1 MKIFKKAISM
11 VLVFA
16 MLASFAGMTGF
27 TPGIIASAATPTP
40 EYQTVSFGTNNQ
52 YSVKVAKTWYKM
64 TFNESGYQP
73 IWNSDA
79 AMDGDY
85 YGIPYGYP
93 GNDLNISITAPEGG
107 AWAFNQFITDRETT
121 DGSAPNLNNGGNS
134 WGAGGALAGVSCSAP
149 NAFNSYLGKTMTRD
163 EHTFERDEL
172 GNLFKSTAYKLNS
185 DEKRGFMDVDTIYLV
200 LAYKDTDGAT
210 KFGYIDVAVEFAPS
224 SPASTTSSTKPV
236 DSKAGIKAAEV
247 SIDMPTVL
255 YTNSSGVITNSISS
269 FLNTTTPLD
278 TTLGITLPSSN
289 VVSAT
294 LKAVNSS
301 SDSTVYKTWNLSAGS
316 NTVNFNGITA
326 STITNGNA
334 YLTLRLDYTMTVDNI
349 PYNTP
354 TGNILDSTY
363 DEAASLGKSA
373 YYDNT
378 YGDKS
383 APDKVEVTYTQ
394 YIACVVTALPTYY
407 QVAWQTDVGAKYSV
421 GQSLAAVVL
430 MDMAPALASN
440 GINLYGSVRSGQ
452 NNDHSNAALRENSF
466 ESRTNIS
473 TTSTPNALVWYN
485 SESQGNTGEGK
496 GLYVSG
502 QWATNGKCDSNRTI
516 GATIY
521 YDPQVTSAINF
532 SIKYDFTK
540 SNHELNDDNISG
552 YWLSWS
558 PSDVKRAGYEVTK
571 DGVAGTYLGDG
582 ITKHGTSEAA
592 DSGGKSSY
600 SYNNKEV
607 VTKTGGTYPAVGSGM
622 NYTSSDTPVHF
633 SFNLANATA
642 SGYPYWRCVQ
652 QINRTTY
659 KNWIGA
665 GTNVRAVWGFHL
677 DAIAVDRGEEH
688 KVITAAIS
696 NNFVQAEMDP
706 TWWSEYRDEVIFAY
720 IDLGDLKNDHGFE
733 AQFDDA
739 IANGYATTA
748 PVYKTANISELEAA
762 ILRTPA
768 YDRGTSQRDA
778 NLAEFGLV
786 PVGSKYGDVIAYADG
801 GAQSVDPAIPNATY
815 YNNDT
820 AGNGINN
827 IDNAAFYRYSGTYF
841 YTDETWK
848 PYATER
854 YYALN
859 IKKYPSANLDV
870 FWYGAGYIY
879 GGSGT
884 FCYCYMQSYIDAT
897 TDRLNTAYNN
907 LELRTLAEFKMR
919 NDKNPSDDYD
929 GDGVADNVTG
939 GNGAWV
945 KDSNGNQIIGY
956 DAIMAYLAS
965 LIPTDTYTYYTTV
978 SDANGNGKIDA
989 LDLDGDG
996 YIDDLNPRTAQVY
1009 DTSLLEIQLSMM
1021 QEQFHEDDTVVA
1033 QGLRFEEAIEN
1044 FLALVEITLK
1054 NPVVADNSAW
1064 INIFKYINTT
1074 LADHLRVPTG
1084 IKAVTFIDD
1093 IEKLGIGVPTDT
1105 DYGAYVL
1112 TEEQKTTFN
1121 NAINAYSSSVGNVDA
1136 SNNTFFKVTQDDD
1149 KNGIGAQE
1157 EINTAIK
1164 AFFNALEVNLP
1175 SFLINNAG
1183 AEAKAVVENP
1193 KKFEVYAP
1201 NQATNVEKSIY
1212 TAESVQALN
1221 SAVNAQLNANSYPF
1235 LTTKWSTMNATAA
1248 TIKSWAQLNSVNANG
1263 KLFPAKVDTTYLTA
1277 ALNAAEAALSDGN
1290 LKRTI
1295 TSHTG
1300 ETVEWNNYSDQSVA
1314 ELRYVIDQ
1322 AKNINTNQDY
1332 TNQLAVDKLTFALWD
1347 EYDDNVGMLLT
1358 DDWPI
1363 APRTWAYDS
1372 NGNPTGYT
1380 DAWGESRFENLF
1392 YGDRVAG
1399 ANGTDEGL
1407 KPNTAYY
1414 GFLEA
1419 EIKGNTIKKFDEN
1432 GNLTSEDTSYIGTV
1446 WKADGSLI
1454 LNDSGTPVGDRI
1466 FKNWS
1471 SYMEHYN
1478 NAVALVNAK
1487 DKTVN
1492 EQESVVD
1499 DAAKKLYNA
1508 RNALELQNVYFPN
1521 NTPDYTTAKGW
1532 YDELAAYVQKT
1543 DVTRYGWEYVDVTE
1557 EVTDETTGE
1566 VTTVTTTV
1574 FQKSENPLSS
1584 AEQSVYIYNGI
1595 TPEIEADIAKF
1606 KAKYASDSSTEDYDS
1621 LEAARA
1627 LYNSI
1632 NAALTDPATGKLY
1645 TVKKTNDES
1654 LIAGMLDL
1662 TGRFEVDP
1670 ETEELVLVGGYI
1682 AGTWTVTFDD
1692 ETGASTGVY
1701 ATDLLNDTQ
1710 AGLLQTYLT
1719 NAQNRINAKTD
1730 ATAGFGGQLAGFTT
1744 TIFEEVQK
1752 PATDLQFATHMR
1764 DHELFAFLD
1773 YTYTNDPELGTDAQ
1787 LVSYYYQDGMYTY
1800 RLIKEST
1807 ANEIKKQVNDYF
1819 AVAENWP
1826 SVYEVHGITW
1836 NKDAVTVPEA
1846 MTDAIVDGYNDH
1858 YVDEEGN
1865 PGEAWGEYK
1874 GENEKICEILDLVAS
1889 RAYNYSDALTRG
1901 LMPIKSEHY
1910 TWLVNNAVTD
1920 IGGIDYV
1927 LADASAVSAANEAPF
1942 NYDVSVNN
1950 DSTGNNGWYT
1960 AGYGVKDVVDGK
1972 YYLYYNDAEGV
1983 KTPSWFTDDTRFELD
1998 GKLDLANVLVDYGL
2012 GKTDEDGIISS
2023 IDELEA
2029 YTPDD
2034 LIFNYYGV
2042 NLADIATT
2050 PVMGYYVGY
2059 NDLKMSYI
2067 DSTVGQIQG
2076 AIDKSANDAY
2086 KALHDLELLPATE
2099 AYRDVYN
2106 TYLGIMGQH
2115 IDDSNW
2121 LEGSFSHAKL
2131 DENEK
2136 ELISD
2141 VDFKFYNVGQ
2151 ASKLPDNIKYNIPDG
2166 AVPPYGIVSRSQYG
2180 SFLTQYTTTEEY
2192 ADKTNNPWYKM
2203 EQYIHDFIDA
2213 GATVTIDQ
2221 AAKVNSYNVGTAED
2235 DNYKSIMETLI
2246 DEYLSEL
2253 EFDDLV
2259 FDNLDAV
2266 VAAFLGDKLPVVLGD
2281 GEESISGA
2289 LRQKG
2294 FKVGINYGGN
2304 FYPLSYYTDES
2315 LLQVAGILRSNNVLK
2330 DGVIIEKIINTDEYK
2345 WIGETFP
2352 LPITY
2357 GVDYKGSFYTS
2368 TTDQN
2373 KIDSSNP
2380 DHNSMLLAFLT
2391 ALNTQLVLRPV
2402 KIQKENINDPKDYLT
2417 EAIGLALLTKE
2428 NEAKYDTNHTSWK
2441 TFEAECEKAQALLD
2455 NVDNYNI
2462 THQELFDN
2470 QTSAL
2475 LTAIENLKNA
2485 LIADNY
2491 APSMTLKT
2499 SVGGVK
2505 DFYSKAA
2512 YAVQLN
2518 EADPESYKGAGEKP
2532 EEKANPAAGTFFVPN
2547 SSGYSLIV
2555 YTNELNPRIVINLE
2569 DLEQKLADG
2578 TNGGAAV
2585 MQDAAKKEFISINA
2599 VRTSGVKTNVIA
2611 GTIVPAQGSVAER
2624 MEVIGQTGEASGVFE
2639 ATSANTVTV
2648 TNGSTVK
2655 GSSAFAILAPKFVE
2669 GTATQA
2675 ALYTI
2680 EARDGSVRST
2690 ETGTVNGNNADKFE
2704 FGGAGQEPVKI
2715 VKDNNGKIAIYI
2727 YYYSLKAKD
2736 GTDEGINADG
2746 SALATPAINGTHV
2759 PSALLSGE
2767 PGFKG
2772 TDWRNGILLQRH
2784 FSDSHRVWEYVSE
2797 VKKNENNQYSVNG
2810 TIGVPVYNDPNF
2822 GYLNTGS
2829 FYYVLD
2835 KNAGA
2840 ETVDGKVIAEYN
2852 SGNNSVAGCMD
2863 YDRATAAK
2871 TAMID
2876 AINAMTETEL
2886 TAMKTSGRF
2895 YNYGD
2900 YYTNEFGE
2908 VLKYDNGEPQW
2919 VNWAQSLNNKVENG
2933 DLVFVHVVD
2942 RWGNVVNRIVEI
2954 TNLDENAP
2962 KVSSDAAGAVAITE
2976 KGGSGI
2982 TDIQVHNGDFSLGEF
2997 EYQVSQSQNVKL
3009 ENGQIANKAEVNCA
3023 SNVLTIVNLVPGKT
3037 YYIGAE
3043 DNAGNRGTTAVK
3055 ADANGHIVITINNE
3069 IVQTG
3074 EDMSIEGNSS
3084 IFTLNGTDT
3093 IILNSGEASSVID
3106 ATMKGNVFANYIIR
3120 HYITTKD
3127 NVTALK
3133 TVNQDGT
3140 VEEWTAD
3147 NATVKDN
3154 GDGTVKWTIKR
3165 KLAEG
3170 EHSYKVYAKVNGEYE
3185 NFYVPAT
3192 ITATTRT
3199 VKLTYTVVGMGKTV
3213 MEHSGAASAK
3223 NSTYKSTTVPYGS
3236 YVTITADT
3244 NVEGCEFYYWINN
3257 TTDRIISTAN
3267 VYEFKAV
3274 TDIDCVAQFTNGST
3288 YYDGKKL
3295 VVYVNNAKNV
3305 IERFELADGDNYT
3318 VPTGPVLPDY
3328 TFKGWS
3334 MTKAEVLGS
3343 EKDTVIVEPIYEL
3356 NASNT
3361 VTITEGNYT
3370 ATGAGTYKAEDN
3382 QRAVVTISTSA
3393 KDGDGKEFLYW
3404 IDADT
3409 DEIVSYDRTYTFF
3422 CVKDTE
3428 LTPVYGDASTVKA
3441 EPIARITEVKFN
3453 ALSGKVSF
3461 FAERSVP
3468 EEYMI
3473 LQTGIVVTKT
3483 ESIGTN
3489 EDVFVVGG
3497 ASTAAGTSTSTAN
3510 NGYYSANTAV
3520 ATGQTVWARAYV
3532 IYETADGEIFE
3543 AYGPVVSYTVD

>member
-1 MKIFKKAISM
+1 MKNFKKAISL

-16 MLASFAGMTGF
+16 MLASFAGMTGYKYS
-27 TPGIIASAATPTP
+27 PMSIEAHAA
-40 EYQTVSFGTNNQ
+40 
-52 YSVKVAKTWYKM
+52 
-64 TFNESGYQP
+64 
-73 IWNSDA
+73 
-79 AMDGDY
+79 
-85 YGIPYGYP
+85 YGS
-93 GNDLNISITAPEGG
+93 NDLQYNVPSTTDKPYDSLSGLNELTQFDVPSVLYRNGSSIINSITSVVSTEPVPLNTKISITFP
-107 AWAFNQFITDRETT
+107 
-121 DGSAPNLNNGGNS
+121 
-134 WGAGGALAGVSCSAP
+134 
-149 NAFNSYLGKTMTRD
+149 
-163 EHTFERDEL
+163 
-172 GNLFKSTAYKLNS
+172 
-185 DEKRGFMDVDTIYLV
+185 
-200 LAYKDTDGAT
+200 
-210 KFGYIDVAVEFAPS
+210 
-224 SPASTTSSTKPV
+224 
-236 DSKAGIKAAEV
+236 SKA
-247 SIDMPTVL
+247 T
-255 YTNSSGVITNSISS
+255 
-269 FLNTTTPLD
+269 
-278 TTLGITLPSSN
+278 
-289 VVSAT
+289 SAT
-294 LKAVNSS
+294 LYLVSWGENGKGGQYGQDDDVVLKTIPLTISGGKATYDMVNAGTL
-301 SDSTVYKTWNLSAGS
+301 DSEFTSGGY
-316 NTVNFNGITA
+316 IC
-326 STITNGNA
+326 
-334 YLTLRLDYTMTVDNI
+334 YRLDYVCTVSHIDEDGNK
-349 PYNTP
+349 YSNNT
-354 TGNILDSTY
+354 T
-363 DEAASLGKSA
+363 A
-373 YYDNT
+373 
-378 YGDKS
+378 
-383 APDKVEVTYTQ
+383 TYTQ
-394 YIACVVTALPTYY
+394 YATSVLKEIPQYKAVWQAGTRRLGCDHFNDHSDYPNVNGGYTFSTYNTMDFSSVLGVVGTNIRT
-407 QVAWQTDVGAKYSV
+407 
-421 GQSLAAVVL
+421 
-430 MDMAPALASN
+430 
-440 GINLYGSVRSGQ
+440 SVRSDDGAFCTEDTYAFSGAIDFAGSHDSGFKNSDKYSLGFFWWPGTIDDSDNEKRNFVGAQ
-452 NNDHSNAALRENSF
+452 QSSGTKDND
-466 ESRTNIS
+466 T
-473 TTSTPNALVWYN
+473 
-485 SESQGNTGEGK
+485 K
-496 GLYVSG
+496 
-502 QWATNGKCDSNRTI
+502 DSYETVG
-516 GATIY
+516 GAIY
-521 YDPQVTSAINF
+521 YDKDLVSSLTLGVNFAKTSVKGSSSHTAAAIVEYYE
-532 SIKYDFTK
+532 SWFTK
-540 SNHELNDDNISG
+540 SKFDGKEISG
-552 YWLSWS
+552 KANGTTY
-558 PSDVKRAGYEVTK
+558 PSGNSGWTEIGAN
-571 DGVAGTYLGDG
+571 G
-582 ITKHGTSEAA
+582 ITSLDQIKYTNKSAS
-592 DSGGKSSY
+592 SGSTVSGVS
-600 SYNNKEV
+600 
-607 VTKTGGTYPAVGSGM
+607 GSGNVNGTTTSATRTYTFTNLKGATSGKYLQLVTELCSDWYHKFKQFFGNVKDHWLYADQIM
-622 NYTSSDTPVHF
+622 GWHVDLIPRDRSASRTLKNNAVAYNYIKD
-633 SFNLANATA
+633 
-642 SGYPYWRCVQ
+642 
-652 QINRTTY
+652 
-659 KNWIGA
+659 
-665 GTNVRAVWGFHL
+665 
-677 DAIAVDRGEEH
+677 
-688 KVITAAIS
+688 
-696 NNFVQAEMDP
+696 EMDP
-706 TWWSEYRDEVIFAY
+706 EWWREYRKNVLNAYFNLGSLESEGNPLDITDSYQNNPVYEGIDYNELYAEIYASGATPKYERGSVNDNAESSWYKKGSEYA
-720 IDLGDLKNDHGFE
+720 
-733 AQFDDA
+733 
-739 IANGYATTA
+739 ATVDYTN
-748 PVYKTANISELEAA
+748 T
-762 ILRTPA
+762 LRKDGSGA
-768 YDRGTSQRDA
+768 DYTSA
-778 NLAEFGLV
+778 
-786 PVGSKYGDVIAYADG
+786 SDG
-801 GAQSVDPAIPNATY
+801 GNGV
-815 YNNDT
+815 NNLT
-820 AGNGINN
+820 S
-827 IDNAAFYRYSGTYF
+827 AALYRYMGAYF
-841 YTDETWK
+841 YTPETWQT
-848 PYATER
+848 YATLRFDAVNLLNYPQSTRGILKNSFGYGHSQANFTGYHQTSLIHEAYGSLR
-854 YYALN
+854 AGLACYKQAEIDQMVDDLKAAKQALDN
-859 IKKYPSANLDV
+859 
-870 FWYGAGYIY
+870 
-879 GGSGT
+879 GSN
-884 FCYCYMQSYIDAT
+884 Y
-897 TDRLNTAYNN
+897 L
-907 LELRTLAEFKMR
+907 TLAGFKMR
-919 NDKNPSDDYD
+919 NDYDGGGAWVVSNGTQVIGYSAIIAYLDSLIPREKFTYYSGLKDSD
-929 GDGVADNVTG
+929 GDGF
-939 GNGAWV
+939 
-945 KDSNGNQIIGY
+945 
-956 DAIMAYLAS
+956 M
-965 LIPTDTYTYYTTV
+965 DTLV
-978 SDANGNGKIDA
+978 ESEKQ
-989 LDLDGDG
+989 L
-996 YIDDLNPRTAQVY
+996 Y
-1009 DTSLLEIQLSMM
+1009 DTTELETALANLKNQYKA
-1021 QEQFHEDDTVVA
+1021 EDTVISKGIA
-1033 QGLRFEEAIEN
+1033 FEAEIKA
-1044 FLALVEITLK
+1044 FLQLVKETK
-1054 NPVVADNSAW
+1054 DNPVRAENDIW
-1064 INIFKYINTT
+1064 KEIFKFINTT
-1074 LADHLRVPTG
+1074 LADKYRPSDG
-1084 IKAVTFIDD
+1084 IIANGFADA
-1093 IEKLGIGVPTDT
+1093 IERIAGEAYGVYT
-1105 DYGAYVL
+1105 L
-1112 TEEQKTTFN
+1112 TEAQKN
-1121 NAINAYSSSVGNVDA
+1121 N
-1136 SNNTFFKVTQDDD
+1136 
-1149 KNGIGAQE
+1149 
-1157 EINTAIK
+1157 
-1164 AFFNALEVNLP
+1164 FNALITTYNTAADPDSNNDYKSKKKATEQGPINDAVNSFFEALKQSFP
-1175 SFLINNAG
+1175 SLLVSEAATNAL
-1183 AEAKAVVENP
+1183 AVPNAP
-1193 KKFEVYAP
+1193 GSTFEVYAP
-1201 NQATNVEKSIY
+1201 EQ
-1212 TAESVQALN
+1212 
-1221 SAVNAQLNANSYPF
+1221 NANKQYSKYDPTSIGNLQTKVAEDLAGNSF
-1235 LTTKWSTMNATAA
+1235 QFNKTKWSTIDMLATTISNRATFENEGKGGQLRQAYVVTEHMNTALA
-1248 TIKSWAQLNSVNANG
+1248 KAESYITPD
-1263 KLFPAKVDTTYLTA
+1263 KLTQTLT
-1277 ALNAAEAALSDGN
+1277 SP
-1290 LKRTI
+1290 
-1295 TSHTG
+1295 SG
-1300 ETVEWNNYSDQSVA
+1300 ETVEWSYYTAQSVA
-1314 ELRYVIDQ
+1314 ELQYVIDQ
-1322 AKNINTNQDY
+1322 AKKVDAEQPY
-1332 TNQLAVDKLTFALWD
+1332 ENQLAVDKLTFALYD
-1347 EYDDNVGMLLT
+1347 EADDSIDNLLTSDWPVAPRVWAYDDNGM
-1358 DDWPI
+1358 
-1363 APRTWAYDS
+1363 
-1372 NGNPTGYT
+1372 PTGYT
-1380 DAWGESRFENLF
+1380 DGWGASIFATNL
-1392 YGDRVAG
+1392 YGDRLAA

-1414 GFLEA
+1414 EFLIKELSTPYTSDGITVDGGKLWDA
-1419 EIKGNTIKKFDEN
+1419 ETGWIKVGADGKVPVDSGIFNETWGQYVTACNTALELYNAYKNGTPLTVDRQEDITKAAQAVYDTRNALQLLTFKFDKDDMYDDVQAIYNNTLLPLIQKVSVMRYGYEYVLDEN
-1432 GNLTSEDTSYIGTV
+1432 GERTGAIQPS
-1446 WKADGSLI
+1446 ADL
-1454 LNDSGTPVGDRI
+1454 
-1466 FKNWS
+1466 KS
-1471 SYMEHYN
+1471 SAAESVYLYN
-1478 NAVALVNAK
+1478 NITPELEALIDRLYVEFASNAPTANFGAWGTEDQPGEGLK
-1487 DKTVN
+1487 LYKQILALTA
-1492 EQESVVD
+1492 SVTPKSSD
-1499 DAAKKLYNA
+1499 DASLVAGMEDLKANYIAGVWSPSTQEYTSDLLNKDQVGKLDEMLTEAQNYITPAANA
-1508 RNALELQNVYFPN
+1508 TADRVASLMTETTKIFN
-1521 NTPDYTTAKGW
+1521 YTTAQG
-1532 YDELAAYVQKT
+1532 AYQ
-1543 DVTRYGWEYVDVTE
+1543 
-1557 EVTDETTGE
+1557 
-1566 VTTVTTTV
+1566 
-1574 FQKSENPLSS
+1574 
-1584 AEQSVYIYNGI
+1584 
-1595 TPEIEADIAKF
+1595 DI
-1606 KAKYASDSSTEDYDS
+1606 
-1621 LEAARA
+1621 R
-1627 LYNSI
+1627 
-1632 NAALTDPATGKLY
+1632 
-1645 TVKKTNDES
+1645 
-1654 LIAGMLDL
+1654 
-1662 TGRFEVDP
+1662 
-1670 ETEELVLVGGYI
+1670 
-1682 AGTWTVTFDD
+1682 
-1692 ETGASTGVY
+1692 
-1701 ATDLLNDTQ
+1701 
-1710 AGLLQTYLT
+1710 
-1719 NAQNRINAKTD
+1719 
-1730 ATAGFGGQLAGFTT
+1730 
-1744 TIFEEVQK
+1744 
-1752 PATDLQFATHMR
+1752 ATDLQFAEYMR
-1764 DHELFAFLD
+1764 EEELYKFMELTVSSTVPYYYGGTYEIPMFNEVVVAQYKSAVENFFSKLEWPCIYEINGLKWSKGDTDHAASITGYGYENG
-1773 YTYTNDPELGTDAQ
+1773 TYTG
-1787 LVSYYYQDGMYTY
+1787 
-1800 RLIKEST
+1800 
-1807 ANEIKKQVNDYF
+1807 
-1819 AVAENWP
+1819 
-1826 SVYEVHGITW
+1826 SV
-1836 NKDAVTVPEA
+1836 DAVVQILNRVGSRSPIYA
-1846 MTDAIVDGYNDH
+1846 MVAAQANTFNVDPYNWLCQNAFK
-1858 YVDEEGN
+1858 VI
-1865 PGEAWGEYK
+1865 PGT
-1874 GENEKICEILDLVAS
+1874 
-1889 RAYNYSDALTRG
+1889 YSDANKRG
-1901 LMPIKSEHY
+1901 DETVLSKY
-1910 TWLVNNAVTD
+1910 TLAEGETYPKAYNA
-1920 IGGIDYV
+1920 G
-1927 LADASAVSAANEAPF
+1927 AN
-1942 NYDVSVNN
+1942 
-1950 DSTGNNGWYT
+1950 WYT
-1960 AGYGVKDVVDGK
+1960 EGYAYYTDGGK
-1972 YYLYYNDAEGV
+1972 GYYLYNSNANG
-1983 KTPSWFTDDTRFELD
+1983 TWFTDIAAVEAFREGASASEEMPDYTIGTMMSDSQLYFMADMYVYDFGYYYYTDYL
-1998 GKLDLANVLVDYGL
+1998 NDYGWSPKDNEGL
-2012 GKTDEDGIISS
+2012 VTWA
-2023 IDELEA
+2023 ELSQST
-2029 YTPDD
+2029 YDK
-2034 LIFNYYGV
+2034 Y
-2042 NLADIATT
+2042 AT
-2050 PVMGYYVGY
+2050 
-2059 NDLKMSYI
+2059 
-2067 DSTVGQIQG
+2067 
-2076 AIDKSANDAY
+2076 
-2086 KALHDLELLPATE
+2086 ALYDQLCVLQLRPATD

-2192 ADKTNNPWYKM
+2192 ADKTNNPWYNLVYSLPGSK
-2203 EQYIHDFIDA
+2203 YHNPDSFINKFISTPEEDMI
-2213 GATVTIDQ
+2213 TIDQ
-2221 AAKVNSYNVGTAED
+2221 AAKVNSYNVGTAD
-2235 DNYKSIMETLI
+2235 DDDYKSIMETLI
-2246 DEYLSEL
+2246 DDYLSKL

-2259 FDNLDAV
+2259 FDKLDAV
-2266 VAAFLGDKLPVVLGD
+2266 VAAFLGDKLPEVLGD
-2281 GEESISGA
+2281 GEGSISAA
-2289 LRQKG
+2289 LRQEG
-2294 FKVGINYGGN
+2294 FIVGEHYGGK
-2304 FYPLSYYTDES
+2304 FYPLSYYTDKS
-2315 LLQVAGILRSNNVLK
+2315 LLEVAGILRSNNVLK
-2330 DGVIIEKIINTDEYK
+2330 DGVIIEKIINEDGYK

-2380 DHNSMLLAFLT
+2380 DHNSMLLGFLN
-2391 ALNTQLVLRPV
+2391 ALNKQLILRPV
-2402 KIQKENINDPKDYLT
+2402 KIAKENINEQRDYLT
-2417 EAIGLALLTKE
+2417 EALSAAAFAKE

-2441 TFEAECEKAQALLD
+2441 TFEAEYANAQGLLND
-2455 NVDNYNI
+2455 HLENKDKYNI
-2462 THQELFDN
+2462 TDQEHFDN

-2475 LTAIENLKNA
+2475 LKAIENLKDA

-2512 YAVQLN
+2512 YAVQLST
-2518 EADPESYKGAGEKP
+2518 ADPESYKGAGEKP

-2599 VRTSGVKTNVIA
+2599 VRTSGVETNVIA
-2611 GTIVPAQGSVAER
+2611 GTIVPAQKENPETMSVLPTE
-2624 MEVIGQTGEASGVFE
+2624 Q
-2639 ATSANTVTV
+2639 ATSNSAVTV
-2648 TNGSTVK
+2648 ENASTVK
-2655 GSSAFAILAPKFVE
+2655 GSSAFAILAPKFVKD
-2669 GTATQA
+2669 TATQA

-2704 FGGAGQEPVKI
+2704 FGGAGQEPVNI

-2876 AINAMTETEL
+2876 AINAMTETEF
-2886 TAMKTSGRF
+2886 AVMKKSGRF

-2900 YYTNEFGE
+2900 YETDEFGN
-2908 VLKYDNGEPQW
+2908 VLYNGDEPKW
-2919 VNWAQSLNNKVENG
+2919 INWAQSLNNKVENG

-3257 TTDRIISTAN
+3257 TTDRITSTAN

-3334 MTKAEVLGS
+3334 MTKAEVLES